1 MKKTV
6 FPFMF
11 MMSLWGCVAS
21 FSVWAL
27 DPVAPRSERAL
38 GVIYVETPN
47 PDDEITLVLQQDE
60 IHQSRIST
68 KQDVKVPVGDYK
80 VLVKMRPHYTYEQAV
95 TVRPTER
102 HEIIVPGFGNLRVN
116 GACREVKVYQ
126 EGKEIAKMTCDKTRT
141 LPRGAYDVKIVQGKY
156 NIEKRV
162 DVVTNHLLELDIK

>member
-1 MKKTV
+1 MKK
-6 FPFMF
+6 MF
-11 MMSLWGCVAS
+11 FSLLVLMFLWGCGW
-21 FSVWAL
+21 FLPVWAL
-27 DPVAPRSERAL
+27 DPVAPRSERAS
-38 GVIYVETPN
+38 GIIYVETPN
-47 PDDEITLVLQQDE
+47 SDDEVTLILQQDE
-60 IHQSRIST
+60 FHQSQIRT
-68 KQDVKVPVGDYK
+68 KEDIKVPVGDYK

-116 GACREVKVYQ
+116 GSCRGVKVYQ
-126 EGKEIAKMTCDKTRT
+126 EGKEIAKMTCDKIRT